1 MPIAKLQ
8 FIVAK
13 LQKIVFL
20 DKILGNTHT
29 KHYKKAL
36 HIVLKGLLS
45 LTVNRKQYSEL
56 GQWSLH
62 PYFIARP
69 LDSCCSAYP

>member
-1 MPIAKLQ
+1 MLIAKLQ

-20 DKILGNTHT
+20 DRILGNTYT

-36 HIVLKGLLS
+36 HIVLKGLYTIICKL
-45 LTVNRKQYSEL
+45 
-56 GQWSLH
+56 
-62 PYFIARP
+62 
-69 LDSCCSAYP
+69 

>member
-1 MPIAKLQ
+1 MLIAKLQ

-20 DKILGNTHT
+20 DRILGNTHT

-45 LTVNRKQYSEL
+45 LTENGKQPKAL
-56 GQWSLH
+56 TLH
-62 PYFIARP
+62 SR
-69 LDSCCSAYP
+69 